1 MPARIL
7 LADDHAIVRS
17 GLRRIVADA
26 FPDAE
31 ISEAGSGRELR
42 DQVAASDWSV
52 LVLDVAL
59 GDQNSLDLVP
69 ELRTL
74 RPGMVIVVLSMY
86 GERQFVIRA
95 LRAGVSAYLT
105 KERAPEELLLA
116 IRSVLR
122 GERYIGETVAAQIA
136 EYLALSG
143 SGGLVLPHEQ
153 LSSRELEVFLLLAS
167 AKSVSEIAEQLNL
180 SVKTV
185 STYRSRIL
193 EKTGLHSNAE
203 LMRYAL
209 QHRLVT

>member
-1 MPARIL
+1 M
-7 LADDHAIVRS
+7 
-17 GLRRIVADA
+17 
-26 FPDAE
+26 
-31 ISEAGSGRELR
+31 
-42 DQVAASDWSV
+42 
-52 LVLDVAL
+52 
-59 GDQNSLDLVP
+59 VP
-69 ELRTL
+69 ELRRL
-74 RPGMVIVVLSMY
+74 RPGMAIGVLSMY

-143 SGGLVLPHEQ
+143 DGGAGLPHEQ
-153 LSSRELEVFLLLAS
+153 LSPRELEVFLLLAS

-185 STYRSRIL
+185 S
-193 EKTGLHSNAE
+193 
-203 LMRYAL
+203 
-209 QHRLVT
+209 

>member
-1 MPARIL
+1 M
-7 LADDHAIVRS
+7 
-17 GLRRIVADA
+17 VA
-26 FPDAE
+26 
-31 ISEAGSGRELR
+31 S
-42 DQVAASDWSV
+42 SDWSV

-74 RPGMVIVVLSMY
+74 RPGMAIVVLSMY

-95 LRAGVSAYLT
+95 LRAGVGAYLT

-122 GERYIGETVAAQIA
+122 GERYIGETVASQIA

-143 SGGLVLPHEQ
+143 SGGDVLPHEQ
-153 LSSRELEVFLLLAS
+153 LSPRELEVFLLLAS
-167 AKSVSEIAEQLNL
+167 AKSVTEIAAQLNL
-180 SVKTV
+180 SAKTV
-185 STYRSRIL
+185 STYRSRVL

-209 QHRLVT
+209 QHGLVT